1 MGEGRVGLG
10 LLGGPWLWRRPVSP
24 RTPRRAPG
32 AVQWK
37 MRKALGALPGPC
49 VLGDPAPLN
58 PPGPCPGWGDRAGCG
73 GEGGRGGRLANSKR
87 PQDRAPALP
96 LRRAGERW
104 RRLWRGEGRACS
116 CGREGHAQIPRACVR
131 ACAGLARPPPSLLGA
146 GRGGERGAEGGE
158 APTTRRRGSG
168 AGAARST

>member
-1 MGEGRVGLG
+1 MSGGRAGETWAP
-10 LLGGPWLWRRPVSP
+10 GGPWLWRRPVSP
-24 RTPRRAPG
+24 RTPQRAPG

-37 MRKALGALPGPC
+37 MR
-49 VLGDPAPLN
+49 DPAPLN

-73 GEGGRGGRLANSKR
+73 GEGGRGRLASSKR
-87 PQDRAPALP
+87 PQDRAPALR